1 MIALTRYDA
10 ACSAIAAAKSVDEVK
25 EIRDK
30 AEAMRAYAR
39 QAKNKVL
46 EVDAAEI
53 RIRAERRLGE
63 MIIEQERTVGL
74 NRGAAGGG
82 KKDGPRGTYTEPR
95 DSRPTLAEAGI
106 DKKLSARAKKIAA
119 VPEKKFEVMIGDWRE
134 RVQEENERVTANLIE
149 EGSRTAHVS
158 HNSGDNEWYTPEEY
172 IIAAR
177 NVLGAID
184 LDPASHDTANEIIKA
199 KQYYTADDC
208 GLEKEWRGK
217 VWMNPPYAQPLI
229 RQFCDK
235 LISSIK
241 EKSVSSAIVLV
252 NNATET
258 AWFQSI
264 ASISSMICFPSGRV
278 RFWNPDKTSA
288 TPLQGQ
294 AILYIGK
301 NRDKFHS
308 EFKGFGFITDVR

>member
-10 ACSAIAAAKSVDEVK
+10 ACAAISAAKSVDEVK

-39 QAKNKVL
+39 QAKNKEL
-46 EVDAAEI
+46 EIDATEI

-63 MIIEQERTVGL
+63 MIVAQKQTVGL
-74 NRGAAGGG
+74 GQAGR
-82 KKDGPRGTYTEPR
+82 PRKIGSDSEPIKP
-95 DSRPTLAEAGI
+95 PTLAEVGI
-106 DKKLSARAKKIAA
+106 DKKLSARAQKIAA
-119 VPEKKFEVMIGDWRE
+119 VPEAKFEGMIGDWRE
-134 RVQEENERVTANLIE
+134 RVQEENERVTASLIE

-172 IIAAR
+172 IVAAME
-177 NVLGAID
+177 VLGGID
-184 LDPASHDTANEIIKA
+184 LDPASHDAANEVVKA
-199 KQYYTADDC
+199 KKYFTAENC
-208 GLEKEWRGK
+208 GLEKEWRGR

-229 RQFCDK
+229 RQFCEK
-235 LISSIK
+235 LIQSIK
-241 EKSVSSAIVLV
+241 SGTVSSAIVLV

-258 AWFQSI
+258 TWFQSI

-278 RFWNPDKTSA
+278 RFWSPDKVSSA
-288 TPLQGQ
+288 PLQGQ

-301 NRDKFHS
+301 CKDKFAS
-308 EFKGFGFITDVR
+308 EFKNFGFIADVR

>member
-1 MIALTRYDA
+1 VISLTRYDA

-63 MIIEQERTVGL
+63 MIVAQKQTVGL
-74 NRGAAGGG
+74 GGPQHSRGGG
-82 KKDGPRGTYTEPR
+82 SKGSKRVPLP
-95 DSRPTLAEAGI
+95 DSPPTLAEAGI
-106 DKKLSARAKKIAA
+106 DKKLSARAQKIAA
-119 VPEKKFEVMIGDWRE
+119 VPEKKFEGMIGDWRE

-158 HNSGDNEWYTPEEY
+158 NNSGDNEWYTPPIY
-172 IIAAR
+172 IDAAR
-177 NVLGAID
+177 AVMGGID
-184 LDPASHDTANEIIKA
+184 LDPASHDIANSKIKA
-199 KQYYTADDC
+199 ETFYTAEYD
-208 GLEKEWRGK
+208 GLTKHWAGR

-229 RQFCDK
+229 EQFCQK
-235 LISSIK
+235 LSLSIQRGN
-241 EKSVSSAIVLV
+241 VPQAIVLV

-258 AWFQSI
+258 AWFQLLAGH
-264 ASISSMICFPSGRV
+264 ASSICFPKGRV
-278 RFWNPDKTSA
+278 RFWSPDKVSA
-288 TPLQGQ
+288 PLQGQ

-301 NRDKFHS
+301 NNDKFES
-308 EFKGFGFITDVR
+308 EFKRFGFVTSVR